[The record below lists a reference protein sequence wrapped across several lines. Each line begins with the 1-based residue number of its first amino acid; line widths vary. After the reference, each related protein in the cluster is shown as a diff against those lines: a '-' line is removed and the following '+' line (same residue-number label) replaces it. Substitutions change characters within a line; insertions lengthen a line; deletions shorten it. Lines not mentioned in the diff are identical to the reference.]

1 MTNGSAPETP
11 GKDPPT
17 TNSNKP
23 VFTRQKIL
31 CGLSIASVV
40 RIMRVNAVLTDDRE
54 QQTDLDI
61 HADTCVMGQHAPI
74 VPNFNRPV
82 NIVGQDLSK
91 GIMNTN
97 YQTWK
102 SL

>member
-1 MTNGSAPETP
+1 MTNSSAPETS

-17 TNSNKP
+17 TNSNKH
-23 VFTRQKIL
+23 VFTRQNIL
-31 CGLSIASVV
+31 CGLSIASIV
-40 RIMRVNAVLTDDRE
+40 RIMRVNAVLTDDKE

-61 HADTCVMGQHAPI
+61 HADTCVMGQHALI
-74 VPNFNRPV
+74 VHNFHRPV
-82 NIVGQDLSK
+82 NIFGHDLSK